1 METPM
6 AEKHFDANKHFSE
19 HYSSVYDE
27 KIRKVIP
34 GYQVIHELVRYLLED
49 NLPSTAK
56 VLIAGAGTG
65 QEILAYSK
73 SNPEWLLVGFDPAE
87 PMLSVAKQMVKNSNL
102 EKRVKLIQGF
112 IHDVDESGFDAA
124 TTILVMQFLPDN
136 GAKQQY
142 LNEISSRLKSGA
154 KLILVDLEG
163 NKESVE
169 YKLFISAWK
178 AHQLSTRNDVQ
189 QVIEDF
195 EHVDRDVQFVPQ
207 HRIEDLLNN
216 AGFSNIQKFYKA
228 YLFGGYIA
236 TKK

>member
-1 METPM
+1 METPIE
-6 AEKHFDANKHFSE
+6 EKQFDAARHFSE
-19 HYSSVYDE
+19 QHSSVYDE

-56 VLIAGAGTG
+56 VLIAGTGTG

-73 SNPEWLLVGFDPAE
+73 NNPEWLLVGFDPTE
-87 PMLSVAKQMVKNSNL
+87 SMLSVAKQKVQNGSL

-142 LNEISSRLKSGA
+142 LNEISSRLKSSA

-163 NKESVE
+163 DKESVE

-178 AHQLSTRNDVQ
+178 AHQLSTREDEQ

-195 EHVDRDVQFVPQ
+195 EHIDRDVQFVPQ
-207 HRIEDLLNN
+207 HRIETLLDK
-216 AGFSNIQKFYKA
+216 AEFSNIQKFYKA